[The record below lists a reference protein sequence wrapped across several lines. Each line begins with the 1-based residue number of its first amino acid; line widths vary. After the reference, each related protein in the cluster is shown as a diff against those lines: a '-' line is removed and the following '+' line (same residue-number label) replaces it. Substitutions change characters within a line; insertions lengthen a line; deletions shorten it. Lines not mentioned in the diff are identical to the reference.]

1 MQPPTATLLDA
12 PRSPVAGSQP
22 RAGRP
27 AEPVVTPAAPHL
39 KFSAVLGTT
48 SANSSIFMRPTS
60 CRDSSRLSPLP
71 HTPPQRSSRPL
82 PPPPPRRSFSRNR
95 RGTQGDGEWP
105 GGSGYGIVV
114 RSARRR
120 GTRGQAL
127 WRPAVPAAH
136 LPADGDIEEH
146 HGVVGVGRQH
156 RHDGRLTRKRKRSRG
171 DAATR
176 RLAGGSCSACNVST

>member
-71 HTPPQRSSRPL
+71 HTPPQRSCRPPRPAAPSHATAGAAKETGNGPEGAATASWFARPGEGEPEGRHCGGPQF
-82 PPPPPRRSFSRNR
+82 PPPTCPPMVTSKNTTGLLGLAAS
-95 RGTQGDGEWP
+95 TAMTAASP
-105 GGSGYGIVV
+105 GSGSGVE
-114 RSARRR
+114 
-120 GTRGQAL
+120 GTRL
-127 WRPAVPAAH
+127 RAV
-136 LPADGDIEEH
+136 
-146 HGVVGVGRQH
+146 
-156 RHDGRLTRKRKRSRG
+156 
-171 DAATR
+171 
-176 RLAGGSCSACNVST
+176 

>member
-22 RAGRP
+22 WAGRP

-82 PPPPPRRSFSRNR
+82 PPPPAPPLLL
-95 RGTQGDGEWP
+95 TQPP
-105 GGSGYGIVV
+105 GQP
-114 RSARRR
+114 RRR
-120 GTRGQAL
+120 GMARRERLRHRGSLGPEKGNPRAGTVAARSSR
-127 WRPAVPAAH
+127 RPPA
-136 LPADGDIEEH
+136 
-146 HGVVGVGRQH
+146 
-156 RHDGRLTRKRKRSRG
+156 
-171 DAATR
+171 R
-176 RLAGGSCSACNVST
+176 RW